1 MVLNNTLG
9 IQVARNGLKPALVES
24 IDENWV
30 IMKKTALTNIP
41 IAKCTPPP
49 PLFLVEAIQ
58 TPIMV
63 RIKQAKGVAVL
74 LCNSIYKA
82 FKVSLPLSFS
92 CYI

>member
-1 MVLNNTLG
+1 MQLNIRLG
-9 IQVARNGLKPALVES
+9 IQVAKKGLNPALVDNME
-24 IDENWV
+24 ENWV
-30 IMKKTALTNIP
+30 IIKKTALTKIP
-41 IAKCTPPP
+41 MAKCTPPP

-92 CYI
+92 C